1 MTTKKAKP
9 KNHETHSEML
19 YRLRQEAIE
28 LSKKHKDVKPVKYD
42 LK

>member
-9 KNHETHSEML
+9 KDYETHSERIA
-19 YRLRQEAIE
+19 RLRQEAIE
-28 LSKKHKDVKPVKYD
+28 LSKKHKDVKPIKYD